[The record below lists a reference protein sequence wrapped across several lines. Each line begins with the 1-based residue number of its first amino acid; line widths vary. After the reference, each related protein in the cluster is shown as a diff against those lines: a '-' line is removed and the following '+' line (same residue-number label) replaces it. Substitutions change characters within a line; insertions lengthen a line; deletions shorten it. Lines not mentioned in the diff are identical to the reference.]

1 MKDKYHKERWFRIHS
16 TCIDFIASDPVYLT
30 VFIDVTDI
38 TELRELKRE
47 LEERTDMLNTALKA
61 AERANRAK
69 SDFLSRMSHDI
80 RTPMNAILGM
90 TAIASSHVH
99 DPERIRDCLDKITVS
114 SKLLLSLINEV
125 LDMSKIESGRLVL
138 AEEEVNL
145 GELVQ
150 GVVTM
155 VQPEINHKDLVF
167 KTYVNSV
174 AHEIVISDMQRLQQI
189 LLNLLSNAVKYTP
202 KGGKIR
208 LEINERPSEQPHKA
222 FYQFVISDTGIGMK
236 PDF

>member
-1 MKDKYHKERWFRIHS
+1 MKCW
-16 TCIDFIASDPVYLT
+16 TCQ
-30 VFIDVTDI
+30 
-38 TELRELKRE
+38 
-47 LEERTDMLNTALKA
+47 
-61 AERANRAK
+61 
-69 SDFLSRMSHDI
+69 
-80 RTPMNAILGM
+80 
-90 TAIASSHVH
+90 
-99 DPERIRDCLDKITVS
+99 
-114 SKLLLSLINEV
+114 
-125 LDMSKIESGRLVL
+125 KIESGRLVL

-236 PDF
+236 PDFLNRVFDPFERAEDTRIQSVQGTGLGLSICRSIAELMGGND